1 MPENS
6 NKLSQFWQELRR
18 RKVIRVISVYAAAA
32 FVILE
37 LTDIVAP
44 SLGLPAWTLNFIIIL
59 LGVGFVIT
67 VILSWIFDIH
77 PGEGIVKTEAAE
89 KEKPGRKPSASMGWK
104 IASYISLLVIV
115 VLLILNIIPD
125 KQQSGESEVLD
136 RSIAVLPF
144 QNLSEEEGNEHF
156 VDGLV
161 EDLLNRISVIE
172 DLRVISRTSSD
183 MYRERGLKSVP
194 EIASELNVSY
204 IVEGSVQRYG
214 NKARITVQLIDARSD
229 HHLWAKNYDR
239 DLVDVFQ
246 TQSEIA
252 MKIALEF
259 KAILSAREEA
269 QIQKSRT
276 KNVQAFEYYQMG
288 RFYWYKRTGEGFSKS
303 IEYFEKA
310 IKADPEYGLAYAGLA
325 DAYNLMAIQGWI
337 DGMEGRD
344 KAVKLATY
352 ALELDENLAE
362 AYTVLGSIYDYVD
375 FEWEK
380 AEQAFERALEIN
392 PNYSTAH
399 HYYAE
404 HLSILGFHDQARR
417 HIDKAIELDPLQ
429 FVKRYVSAKLYM
441 NQGQIPEALQAIDR
455 GNELYENHPWVAWIR
470 LMCYWK
476 LNEENRAYDAFITYY
491 AADPKYN
498 IEKADSIF
506 SEFGF
511 QGVMEWKIQ
520 MELQDIETSREA
532 YTLARWYAMAG
543 YSEEALYWLDQAWP
557 HDAKAETGSIIY
569 FHHLHQDPRFLA
581 ILAKMGLDKYP
592 VYGQQLP
599 SSLPGVRIE

>member
-1 MPENS
+1 MPEDP
-6 NKLSQFWQELRR
+6 NKFYQFWQELRR

-44 SLGLPAWTLNFIIIL
+44 SLGLPAWTLNLIIIL
-59 LGVGFVIT
+59 LCVGFVIT
-67 VILSWIFDIH
+67 VILSWIFDIQ
-77 PGEGIVKTEAAE
+77 PGGGIVKTEPVGQDRSG
-89 KEKPGRKPSASMGWK
+89 KKPVEARSWK
-104 IASYISLLVIV
+104 IASYLSLTVIIF
-115 VLLILNIIPD
+115 LIILNIIPD
-125 KQQSGESEVLD
+125 KGQSGESEVLD
-136 RSIAVLPF
+136 KSIAVLPF

-172 DLRVISRTSSD
+172 DVKVISRTSSD

-194 EIASELNVSY
+194 MIASELNVAY

-214 NKARITVQLIDARSD
+214 DKTRVTVQLIDGKTD
-229 HHLWAKNYDR
+229 HHIWAKSYDR

-252 MKIALEF
+252 MKIASEF
-259 KAILSAREEA
+259 KAILTTQQEA
-269 QIQKSRT
+269 QIQKTRT
-276 KNVQAFEYYQMG
+276 KNIQAFEYYQMG
-288 RFYWYKRTGEGFSKS
+288 RYHWYKRTLDGYYTS

-310 IKADPEYGLAYAGLA
+310 IKIDPEYGLAYAGLA
-325 DAYNLMAIQGWI
+325 DAYNLMAIQGRMDI
-337 DGMEGRD
+337 MEGRD
-344 KAVKLATY
+344 KAVELATH

-380 AEQAFERALEIN
+380 AENAYQRALEIN

-404 HLSILGFHDQARR
+404 HLAILGLNVQARW

-441 NQGQIPEALQAIDR
+441 NHGEILEALEAIDR
-455 GNELYENHPWVAWIR
+455 GNELSENHPWVAWIR
-470 LMCYWK
+470 TQCYWK
-476 LNEENRAYDAFITYY
+476 LKEDEQAFDAFRICY
-491 AADPKYN
+491 APEYD

-506 SEFGF
+506 NESGF
-511 QGVMEWKIQ
+511 QGVMEWKI
-520 MELQDIETSREA
+520 EVDLQNKEQGHDDF
-532 YTLARWYAMAG
+532 TLAKWYAMAG
-543 YSEEALYWLDQAWP
+543 HDDEALYWLEQAQI
-557 HDAKAETGSIIY
+557 HHQNAEIGIKIC

-581 ILAKMGLDKYP
+581 ILEKMGLDKYP
-592 VYGQQLP
+592 VYSQ
-599 SSLPGVRIE
+599 